1 MWAYRLV
8 SNTMKKLILSLS
20 VLLISGSLAAAQKAE
35 RKKMADLTLK
45 KISAQLP
52 QAKGGMQQQKI
63 VPRDMNVIKPPRSSK
78 FFYAD
83 SDLKKEYNKLIDQEI
98 EKLYKLSQKYKTSK
112 SRGEIWL
119 RLAERYVEKGK
130 IIEFATQDA
139 YDKNIKL
146 WEQKKISKKPVLPKA
161 PGKKFYLRAIQAYE
175 WFVRDF
181 PKDAKVPQALYFLG
195 YSNFEIGNE
204 NRGESYYKELTQRFP
219 SSVYVDESHFA
230 LGEFYFEKEKWDDA
244 IEEYGRLISKKSARL
259 YTFSLYKTAWCQFR
273 QGKYNQAVD
282 NLERVIRLG
291 DSNAAAAEG
300 IKEVNTIR
308 LKEEAIKDY
317 VAFYS
322 QTGKFEQA
330 QGDFFKATNS
340 EKLTIELLEALA
352 YRYSYSGNVAASA
365 YLFKKL
371 IVHDPEA
378 EKAAKYQYQIV
389 QDYLNINS
397 IKNFKSELTL
407 WIEKYG
413 PNSAWASR
421 NAGKPETVT
430 EMANLQETT
439 LRNHTLRLH
448 QTAVSVKTDY
458 SRGLAAD
465 SYKMYLHFFPTS
477 PKHGEMRF
485 FLAELLFDMR
495 EYEKAAQQYQ
505 WVAQNDKTSQYYEK
519 SVINN
524 VLALEKLM
532 PSDAKLED
540 QRQKAKDKTT
550 KIAYAPEVKKFEQA
564 CIIYLQAFPK
574 GEKADEI
581 RKRLG
586 AIYYVHQDY
595 EPALNIYR
603 GIIKDFPN
611 SKDAPIAAEY
621 IMDIHNNRKDLDTYV
636 KEAEVLLKNPTISKS
651 EVGKDIRQN
660 LNKVSFLRADTLSQS
675 GKHAEAAKAFDSFAA
690 THKGS
695 PQEFSAILNAARN
708 YDKAADVPNAMKN
721 YERVLMF
728 PGKGND
734 SYKQEVRSTLADMY
748 KKMGNLE
755 KAAQFYEQYAREEA
769 GSKTK
774 GASTNVKNA
783 LTNASI
789 LWYALG
795 RESETLRAF
804 ATLDK
809 MSTEREQTERHFLKA
824 EMYMQKKNT
833 NKAIYHYDQ
842 FLKLGWRDTAQAI
855 KAMFTIGDVY
865 AQKRQNGQAKQ
876 WFEKTVAFYKE
887 RKGKVGTKYAAQAK
901 FWLSEKYLDDMR
913 NIKMGSSEKTMKIG
927 LDNLK
932 ALHKNLL
939 TNLAEV
945 IKYDYGPMIVAAL
958 ASEAASY
965 EVFGNAYKNLQ
976 VPKEYA
982 APEAAKQFKEF
993 ANKEAEGYIGKAKG
1007 AYKVAFEKGLALE
1020 AYGEPLLESA
1030 RAYHRLAPEESKNA
1044 GEITTVGNLLDRV
1057 NL

>member
-1 MWAYRLV
+1 
-8 SNTMKKLILSLS
+8 MKKFIISFGLILFTS
-20 VLLISGSLAAAQKAE
+20 SLAFAERAE
-35 RKKMADLTLK
+35 RKKLAELTLK

-63 VPRDMNVIKPPRSSK
+63 VPRDVTVIKPPRSSK
-78 FFYAD
+78 FFFAD
-83 SDLKKEYNKLIDQEI
+83 SELKKEYNKLIDQEI
-98 EKLYKLSQKYKTSK
+98 NKLYKLSQKYKTSK

-130 IIEFATQDA
+130 IIEFASQDD
-139 YDKNIKL
+139 YDRKIKL
-146 WEQKKISKKPVLPKA
+146 WEQKKISKKPLLPKD

-181 PKDAKVPQALYFLG
+181 PKDPKVPQALYYLG

-230 LGEFYFEKEKWDDA
+230 LGEFYFEKEKWDQA
-244 IEEYGRLISKKSARL
+244 LEEYSRLIAKKSARL
-259 YTFSLYKTAWCQFR
+259 FTFSLYKTAWCQYR

-291 DSNAAAAEG
+291 DSNQAAAEG

-308 LKEEAIKDY
+308 LKEEAVKDY

-322 QTGKFEQA
+322 QTGKYQEA

-340 EKLTIELLEALA
+340 EKITLELLEALA
-352 YRYSYSGNVAASA
+352 YRYSYSGNVNASA
-365 YLFKKL
+365 YIFKKL

-397 IKNFKSELTL
+397 IKNFKAELTL

-413 PNSAWASR
+413 PSSAWATR
-421 NAGKPETVT
+421 NAAKPEIVT
-430 EMANLQETT
+430 EMASLQETT

-458 SRGLAAD
+458 SRQLAAD
-465 SYKMYLHFFPTS
+465 SYKMYLHFFANAA
-477 PKHGEMRF
+477 KHGEMRF
-485 FLAELLFDMR
+485 FYAELLFDMKD
-495 EYEKAAQQYQ
+495 YEKAATQYQ
-505 WVAQNDKTSQYYEK
+505 WVAQNDTKSQYYEK

-532 PSDAKLED
+532 PTDAKLEE
-540 QRQKAKDKTT
+540 QRQKQKDKLA
-550 KIAYAPEVKKFEQA
+550 KIPYSPEVKKFEQA
-564 CIIYLQAFPK
+564 CLIYLKAFPK

-581 RKRLG
+581 RKRVG
-586 AIYYVHQDY
+586 AIYYVHNDY
-595 EPALNIYR
+595 DPALGIYR

-621 IMDIHNNRKDLDTYV
+621 ILDIHNSKNDLDAYS
-636 KEAEVLLKNPTISKS
+636 KEAVELLKNPTISKS
-651 EVGKDIRQN
+651 SVGKEIRDN
-660 LNKVSFLRADTLSQS
+660 LNKVSFLRADTLSKN
-675 GKHAEAAKAFDSFAA
+675 GKNADAAKAFESFAT

-695 PQEFSAILNAARN
+695 PQEFSAVFNAGAN
-708 YDKAADVPNAMKN
+708 YEKAGNIPDAMRM
-721 YERVLMF
+721 YERVLAT

-734 SYKQEVRSTLADMY
+734 NLKQDVRNSLAELY

-755 KAAQFYEQYAREEA
+755 KSAVYYEQFARGE
-769 GSKTK
+769 K
-774 GASTNVKNA
+774 GAKAKNA
-783 LTNASI
+783 ITNASL

-795 RESETLRAF
+795 RESETLRTF
-804 ATLDK
+804 AALDK
-809 MSTEREQTERHFLKA
+809 MSTAKEQTERHFLKA
-824 EMYMQKKNT
+824 EMYLHKKNHG
-833 NKAIYHYDQ
+833 KAIYHYDQ

-855 KAMFTIGDVY
+855 KAMYTIGEVY
-865 AQKRQNGQAKQ
+865 AQKRQNTQAKQ
-876 WFEKTVAFYKE
+876 WYEKTVAFYRE

-901 FWLSEKYLDDMR
+901 FWLSQKYLDEMKAV
-913 NIKMGSSEKTMKIG
+913 KMGGTEKALQEGVNKMKALEKT
-927 LDNLK
+927 
-932 ALHKNLL
+932 LL

-945 IKYDYGPMIVAAL
+945 IKFDYGPSIVAAL
-958 ASEAASY
+958 AAEAEGY
-965 EVFGNAYKNLQ
+965 EVFSAAYKNLP

-993 ANKEAEGYIGKAKG
+993 AMKESNGYLLKAKG
-1007 AYKVAFEKGLALE
+1007 AYKVAFEKGLQLE

>member
-1 MWAYRLV
+1 
-8 SNTMKKLILSLS
+8 MKKIIICSSLILFVSS
-20 VLLISGSLAAAQKAE
+20 MAYAQRAE
-35 RKKMADLTLK
+35 RKKLAELTLK

-52 QAKGGMQQQKI
+52 AAKGGMQQQKI
-63 VPRDMNVIKPPRSSK
+63 VPRDVTVIKPPRSSK
-78 FFYAD
+78 FFFAD
-83 SDLKKEYNKLIDQEI
+83 SELKKEYNKLIDQEI
-98 EKLYKLSQKYKTSK
+98 DKLYKLSQKYKTSK

-130 IIEFATQDA
+130 IIEFSSQDD
-139 YDKNIKL
+139 YYKKIKL
-146 WEQKKISKKPVLPKA
+146 WEQKKISKKPVLPKD

-181 PKDAKVPQALYFLG
+181 PKDPKVPQALYYLG

-244 IEEYGRLISKKSARL
+244 LEEYGRLIAKKSARL
-259 YTFSLYKTAWCQFR
+259 FTFSLYKTAWCQYR
-273 QGKYNQAVD
+273 QGKYNLAVD

-291 DSNAAAAEG
+291 DGSQAAAEG

-308 LKEEAIKDY
+308 LKEEAVKDY

-322 QTGKFEQA
+322 QTGKYQEA

-340 EKLTIELLEALA
+340 EKITLELLEALA
-352 YRYSYSGNVAASA
+352 YRYSYSGNVTASTHI
-365 YLFKKL
+365 FKKL
-371 IVHDPEA
+371 IAHDSEA

-397 IKNFKSELTL
+397 IKNFKAELTL

-413 PNSAWASR
+413 PSSAWASR
-421 NAGKPETVT
+421 NAGKPEIVT
-430 EMANLQETT
+430 EMASLQETT

-458 SRGLAAD
+458 SRQLAAD
-465 SYKMYLHFFPTS
+465 SYKMYLHFFANS

-485 FLAELLFDMR
+485 FYAELLFEMK
-495 EYEKAAQQYQ
+495 EYEKAAAQYQ
-505 WVAQNDKTSQYYEK
+505 WVAQNDTKSQYYEK
-519 SVINN
+519 AVINN
-524 VLALEKLM
+524 VLSLEKLM

-540 QRQKAKDKTT
+540 QRQKQKDKLA
-550 KIAYAPEVKKFEQA
+550 KIPYSPEVKKFEQA
-564 CIIYLQAFPK
+564 CLIYLKAFPK

-581 RKRLG
+581 RKRVG
-586 AIYYVHQDY
+586 AIYYVHNDY
-595 EPALNIYR
+595 EPALGIYR
-603 GIIKDFPN
+603 GIVKDFPN
-611 SKDAPIAAEY
+611 SKDAPTAAEY
-621 IMDIHNNRKDLDTYV
+621 ILDIHNSRNDLDAYS
-636 KEAEVLLKNPTISKS
+636 KEAVELLKNPTIAKS
-651 EVGKDIRQN
+651 SVGKEIKNN
-660 LNKVSFLRADTLSQS
+660 LNKVSFLRADTLSKN
-675 GKHAEAAKAFDSFAA
+675 GKNAEAAKAFESFAT

-695 PQEFSAILNAARN
+695 PQEFSAIFNAGVN
-708 YDKAADVPNAMKN
+708 FEKAGNVPDAMRM
-721 YERVLMF
+721 YERVLAI

-734 SYKQEVRSTLADMY
+734 NLKQDVRNSLAELY

-755 KAAQFYEQYAREEA
+755 KSAIYYEQFARDE
-769 GSKTK
+769 K
-774 GASTNVKNA
+774 GAKAKNA
-783 LTNASI
+783 ITNASL

-795 RESETLRAF
+795 RESETLRTF
-804 ATLDK
+804 AALDK
-809 MSTEREQTERHFLKA
+809 MSTDKEQTERHFLKA
-824 EMYMQKKNT
+824 EMYLHKKNHG
-833 NKAIYHYDQ
+833 KAIYHYDQ

-855 KAMFTIGDVY
+855 KAMYTIGDVY
-865 AQKRQNGQAKQ
+865 AQKRQNTQAKQ
-876 WFEKTVAFYKE
+876 WFEKTVAFYRE
-887 RKGKVGTKYAAQAK
+887 RKGKVGTKYAAEAK
-901 FWLSEKYLDDMR
+901 FWLSRKYLEDMR
-913 NIKMGSSEKTMKIG
+913 AVRMSGSEKALQEGVNKM
-927 LDNLK
+927 K
-932 ALHKNLL
+932 ALEKTLL

-945 IKYDYGPMIVAAL
+945 IKFDYGPAIVAAL
-958 ASEAASY
+958 ATEAEGY
-965 EVFGNAYKNLQ
+965 EVFSTAYKNLP

-993 ANKEAEGYIGKAKG
+993 ALKEANVYLAKAKG
-1007 AYKVAFEKGLALE
+1007 AYKVAFEKGLQLE